1 MNKNILHFGID
12 MLINV
17 LTNVNKRA
25 LIAKRYHGNL
35 NILVYIS
42 IYDAC
47 ALHIL
52 VKLGF
57 AVFGFNILT
66 V

>member
-1 MNKNILHFGID
+1 

-17 LTNVNKRA
+17 LTNANKRA
-25 LIAKRYHGNL
+25 LIAKRHHDNL
-35 NILVYIS
+35 NSLVYIS
-42 IYDAC
+42 FYDAC
-47 ALHIL
+47 ALHML